1 MAQQIVIPG
10 TGPNTGTGETPYAFA
25 VKVKD
30 NFAELYGS
38 ATLHPDTSA
47 NVSVGFTA
55 TASALGT
62 PSASSTVTLNAATR
76 AYFTLTNNAAFTLDP
91 PSPTSPA
98 DSASG
103 VALVTNGASA
113 GAITLTGWTS
123 VNDPLLLTTTNTHK
137 FALFYTVIA
146 GSSILDIRPLQ

>member
-38 ATLHPDTSA
+38 ATLHPDSTA
-47 NVSVGFTA
+47 NISTGFTG
-55 TASALGT
+55 TASSLGT
-62 PSASSTVTLNAATR
+62 PSAGSTVTLNATTR
-76 AYFTLTNNAAFTLDP
+76 SYFTLTNNAAFTLNP
-91 PSPTSPA
+91 PSPSAPA

-103 VALVTNGASA
+103 VVLVTNGASA
-113 GAITLTGWTS
+113 GAITLTNWTS
-123 VNDPLLLTTTNTHK
+123 VNDTTLLTTTNTHK
-137 FALFYTVIA
+137 FALYYTVIA
-146 GSSILDIRPLQ
+146 GTSILDIRPLQ